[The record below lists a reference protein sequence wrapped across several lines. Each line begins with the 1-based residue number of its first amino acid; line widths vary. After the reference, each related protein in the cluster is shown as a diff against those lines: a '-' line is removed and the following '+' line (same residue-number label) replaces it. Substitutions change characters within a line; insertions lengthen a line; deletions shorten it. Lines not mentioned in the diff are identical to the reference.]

1 MKQRIKQIISIF
13 CVGIF
18 TSCNYLDVI
27 PDNVATLD
35 NAFNMRSS
43 AERYLFTCYSWL
55 PNEGGY
61 SGENPALTAGDEM
74 WFLTNMPDEQY
85 AWRIATGNQSV
96 VNPLVNY
103 WSGEN
108 GGINMYRAIRECNIF
123 LENIPSVA
131 DMSEAEKAVW
141 AGEVKFLKA
150 YYHFLLFRM
159 YGPIP
164 LMRENMSIS
173 ASVEEVKSV
182 LRNPVDECIDYMVE
196 LLDEAIDVLPNRLQF
211 DIQEGGCVTK
221 PIAMTLKAHILVTA
235 ASPLYNGNTDLAGF
249 KDPNGQLF
257 FNQTFQQEKWQ
268 RAVEACK
275 EAIDLCHE
283 VGHELYKFQPGSGEN
298 LSAETITELSVRNP
312 LTQRWNTEQIWTNTN
327 STGGIIKSATQPKML
342 SGSARPRSR
351 LSPPLKIAE
360 LFYTEN
366 GVPINED
373 KAYRYND
380 RYELKLAEESD
391 RLYLKP
397 GEELPILHFDREPRF
412 YAFLGFDQGR
422 WYGTGW
428 YD

>member
-96 VNPLVNY
+96 VNPLVNF

-131 DMSEAEKAVW
+131 DMSEAEKSVW

-164 LMRENMSIS
+164 LMRENMPIS

-196 LLDEAIDVLPNRLQF
+196 LLDE
-211 DIQEGGCVTK
+211 
-221 PIAMTLKAHILVTA
+221 
-235 ASPLYNGNTDLAGF
+235 
-249 KDPNGQLF
+249 
-257 FNQTFQQEKWQ
+257 
-268 RAVEACK
+268 
-275 EAIDLCHE
+275 
-283 VGHELYKFQPGSGEN
+283 
-298 LSAETITELSVRNP
+298 
-312 LTQRWNTEQIWTNTN
+312 
-327 STGGIIKSATQPKML
+327 
-342 SGSARPRSR
+342 
-351 LSPPLKIAE
+351 
-360 LFYTEN
+360 
-366 GVPINED
+366 
-373 KAYRYND
+373 
-380 RYELKLAEESD
+380 
-391 RLYLKP
+391 
-397 GEELPILHFDREPRF
+397 
-412 YAFLGFDQGR
+412 
-422 WYGTGW
+422 
-428 YD
+428 